1 MPLRPFHRRGKRG
14 PPAQRVEQR
23 HGRCSLDI
31 TAQFWCILK
40 MRFDWD
46 TQKAAA
52 NLVKHGISF
61 EEAVTAF
68 DDPFALVAP
77 DFIHSV
83 GEERRWLIGTGD
95 RGVLVVIFT
104 VRQPGSVYR
113 VISARPAS
121 RRERRRYEEA
131 RRVPL

>member
-1 MPLRPFHRRGKRG
+1 
-14 PPAQRVEQR
+14 
-23 HGRCSLDI
+23 
-31 TAQFWCILK
+31 

-46 TQKAAA
+46 VSKAAA
-52 NLVKHGISF
+52 NRAKHGISF

-77 DFIHSV
+77 DVIHSM
-83 GEERRWLIGTGD
+83 GEDRRWLIGAGD
-95 RGVLVVIFT
+95 PGVLVVVFT
-104 VRQPGSVYR
+104 IRQLGNIYQL
-113 VISARPAS
+113 ISARPAS

>member
-1 MPLRPFHRRGKRG
+1 
-14 PPAQRVEQR
+14 
-23 HGRCSLDI
+23 
-31 TAQFWCILK
+31 

-46 TQKAAA
+46 TRKAAA
-52 NLVKHGISF
+52 NRAKHGVGL
-61 EEAVTAF
+61 EEALTAF

-77 DFIHSV
+77 DLIHSV

-95 RGVLVVIFT
+95 RGVLVVVFT
-104 VRQPGSVYR
+104 IRQPGEVYR
-113 VISARPAS
+113 LISARPAS